1 MKVEIIED
9 KIAMGKSAAEYVA
22 SELNKIIVHQGYA
35 RIILA
40 TGTSQFDFLVH
51 LKTLDIPWHK
61 ITVFHLDEYIGID
74 DQHPASFR
82 KYLKERIIDDV
93 KPRAMHYLNAS
104 AEDIPLEI
112 KRYEAL
118 LKEKPIDIACIGIG
132 ENGHIAFNDPPV
144 AEFDDPHWV
153 KVVALDD
160 ACRNQQLGEG
170 WFLSLA
176 EVPTHA
182 LTLTIPAIMHS
193 KIISCAVPD
202 QRKAEAVKNTL
213 RGEISTDCPA
223 SILRTHPDCTLWL
236 DRFSA
241 PVDLK

>member
-1 MKVEIIED
+1 MI
-9 KIAMGKSAAEYVA
+9 
-22 SELNKIIVHQGYA
+22 
-35 RIILA
+35 
-40 TGTSQFDFLVH
+40 
-51 LKTLDIPWHK
+51 
-61 ITVFHLDEYIGID
+61 
-74 DQHPASFR
+74 
-82 KYLKERIIDDV
+82 
-93 KPRAMHYLNAS
+93 
-104 AEDIPLEI
+104 
-112 KRYEAL
+112 
-118 LKEKPIDIACIGIG
+118 
-132 ENGHIAFNDPPV
+132 PV

-153 KVVALDD
+153 KVVALDE

-170 WFLSLA
+170 WFPSLA